1 MPSSASSASSLR
13 AMVDLPAPEGE
24 ESTNRTPR
32 RLKPC
37 GSLVMVSAMRA
48 IGVPNRGASR
58 HGSDGTGEKLVVG
71 DRRGGADRRNLRAEY
86 GAIADL
92 PVRSRLLMGRQS
104 PVAGEQPAIERLVQL
119 QPRHPRLPV
128 LRRRLA
134 GAAQPAG
141 GH

>member
-37 GSLVMVSAMRA
+37 GSQVMVSALRA
-48 IGVPNRGASR
+48 IGGPIRGASR

-71 DRRGGADRRNLRAEY
+71 DRRGGADRRNLRAEH
-86 GAIADL
+86 GAVAHL
-92 PVRSRLLMGRQS
+92 PVRPRLLVGRES
-104 PVAGEQPAIERLVQL
+104 HVAR
-119 QPRHPRLPV
+119 
-128 LRRRLA
+128 
-134 GAAQPAG
+134 AQPATE
-141 GH
+141 